1 MMDYIHF
8 QGKKESLYKQQFGFR
23 DNRSSTHA
31 LIEITEII
39 RKSCDNDS
47 YSCADFLDLKKEF
60 GTVNQFF

>member
-8 QGKKESLYKQQFGFR
+8 QGKKESLYEQQFGFR

-39 RKSCDNDS
+39 RMSCDND
-47 YSCADFLDLKKEF
+47 
-60 GTVNQFF
+60 

>member
-8 QGKKESLYKQQFGFR
+8 QGKKQSLYEQQLGFR
-23 DNRSSTHA
+23 DKRSSTHS